1 MGQLQV
7 AALARLNSK
16 CTHLFFLPFLSSGSA
31 IVFVAILKQFV
42 LKDILKRYQ
51 WVGIVLN
58 CLSIVLVGFT
68 AMMIE
73 ASNSAGEIR

>member
-1 MGQLQV
+1 M
-7 AALARLNSK
+7 
-16 CTHLFFLPFLSSGSA
+16 
-31 IVFVAILKQFV
+31 FVAILKQFV

-73 ASNSAGEIR
+73 ASNSAGKSCMVLLFLKFTFVLV